1 MQNYEH
7 KGGRIIKIN

>member
-1 MQNYEH
+1 MQNYAY